1 MKKINNIEHFD
12 VREISESFLKNNSE
26 EEINLFFEEGKIEG
40 KKIENEWYA
49 EKKEIEG
56 FIDIFQNEKY
66 YTVGPFEIDLTNTI
80 MNGRILDIGGGGE
93 AVIGQFK
100 GEQVVIIDPIKREL
114 EEAPDHDALSI
125 VMDAKDLKFLENSFD
140 IVSAFFTM
148 MYIPLS
154 DHKKVLEEIYRV
166 LKKHG
171 EFFLW
176 DANIP
181 KKNENKKV
189 VFVIV
194 LKIKI
199 NGKKIGTGYGTKWNK
214 EQDPKYFTDLA
225 KEVGFKLIEQSV
237 ESDLFLLK
245 FKKA

>member
-1 MKKINNIEHFD
+1 MKKINNTNYFSIS
-12 VREISESFLKNNSE
+12 EISKIFLTNNSE
-26 EEINLFFEEGKIEG
+26 EEINSIFEEGKIEG
-40 KKIENEWYA
+40 RKIENEWYA

-56 FIDIFQNEKY
+56 FINIFQNEKY
-66 YTVGPFEIDLTNTI
+66 YTVGPFEIDLTNSI

-100 GEQVVIIDPIKREL
+100 GEQVVIIDPIKKEL
-114 EEAPDHDALSI
+114 EEAPDNEALCI
-125 VMDAKDLKFLENSFD
+125 LMDAKDLKFLEKTFD
-140 IVSAFFTM
+140 TVSAFFTM

-154 DHKKVLEEIYRV
+154 DHKKVFEEIYRV
-166 LKKHG
+166 LKKNG

-176 DANIP
+176 DAIIP
-181 KKNENKKV
+181 KRNENKKQ

-214 EQDPKYFTDLA
+214 EQSPKYFTELA
-225 KEVGFKLIEQSV
+225 KKVGFELIEQSL

-245 FKKA
+245 FKKV